1 MEVNTIFNIFN
12 EIFYQEYND
21 INILII
27 GLNDISYEILKL
39 FFTLGLLESKD
50 NKINIISDNDYEINE
65 KMNDLKNY
73 GKNNNI
79 SIIKEKINIEENNY
93 LEKDWWNKSSI
104 IIDALSSYMY
114 LKEKISIIKN
124 SKKNNKNLISLN

>member
-1 MEVNTIFNIFN
+1 
-12 EIFYQEYND
+12 
-21 INILII
+21 
-27 GLNDISYEILKL
+27 
-39 FFTLGLLESKD
+39 
-50 NKINIISDNDYEINE
+50 
-65 KMNDLKNY
+65 MNDLKNY

-104 IIDALSSYMY
+104 IIDALSSNMY

-124 SKKNNKNLISLN
+124 SKKNM